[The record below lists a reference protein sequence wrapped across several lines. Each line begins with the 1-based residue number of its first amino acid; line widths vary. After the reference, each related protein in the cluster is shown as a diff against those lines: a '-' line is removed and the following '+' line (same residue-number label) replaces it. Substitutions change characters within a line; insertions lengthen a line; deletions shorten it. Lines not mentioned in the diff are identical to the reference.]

1 MYVTKYSSLTPF
13 FHEMLF
19 SVFEVFI
26 ITLPFSASYEK
37 FSFVKSSPSV
47 FPFVAS
53 VFVAITLTDVGFT
66 LFMLGTV
73 SSIFVVFIGKALSLN
88 V

>member
-53 VFVAITLTDVGFT
+53 V
-66 LFMLGTV
+66 
-73 SSIFVVFIGKALSLN
+73 LSGVN
-88 V
+88 VICEF